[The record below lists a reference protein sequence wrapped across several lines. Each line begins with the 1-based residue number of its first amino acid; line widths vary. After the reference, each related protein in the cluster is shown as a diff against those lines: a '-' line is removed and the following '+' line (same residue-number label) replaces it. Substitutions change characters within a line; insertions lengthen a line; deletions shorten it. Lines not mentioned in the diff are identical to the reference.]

1 MDCLFSFQ
9 LILLASRAQQ
19 QSSTRAGKLG
29 FGADCTFDL
38 LWITLHPSSEAKPLG
53 SDRAPWKTR
62 PVSLEPFL
70 LGVQHCKYS
79 ISMPNISDSLLHA
92 NPIVSTTRAK
102 GSAKRKCNNPSCV
115 GVLFSLDAPLIS
127 RLRWVWLFPEKT
139 TIYAVTRWLARQ
151 VGQRETCKAWKN
163 GTFSDRTG
171 SRADLQE
178 SFNLRSAFW
187 VDEKFRDFLENPTH
201 ETCSKLGAVWD
212 LWPFLRKTQRICG
225 VGPRNSGG
233 ERVLTD
239 TVAAANHAILDLS
252 FGVAP
257 VCCHRAS
264 QAKRVSGNLGSRD
277 SIIRNTCTE
286 PGKIRPLT
294 NPNGGF
300 VECFLD
306 RVGLGCQF
314 PNIFGLSVPVSR
326 SVMVFPTV
334 VGIEASEPEL
344 PGKLTAPYVDRTPQ
358 RFPQEWNALRKNMV

>member
-1 MDCLFSFQ
+1 MDGLFSFQ

-29 FGADCTFDL
+29 VGADCTFDL

-151 VGQRETCKAWKN
+151 VGQRETCSKAWKN

-178 SFNLRSAFW
+178 SFNLRGAFW
-187 VDEKFRDFLENPTH
+187 VDGKFRNFLDPTQ
-201 ETCSKLGAVWD
+201 TCSKLGAWD
-212 LWPFLRKTQRICG
+212 LWPYWGIHEENTADLW
-225 VGPRNSGG
+225 G
-233 ERVLTD
+233 EWDPGIQGRWGEFSLASWTCSCKPCF
-239 TVAAANHAILDLS
+239 LDLS

-257 VCCHRAS
+257 VCCHSEKTHMFFVVLPHDGPKRPITSWPSNRIAWFWVS
-264 QAKRVSGNLGSRD
+264 FQCHRTLCKSTFSLKLSNWTKNQPIALSCYDSVCPSAKGAVSGNL
-277 SIIRNTCTE
+277 
-286 PGKIRPLT
+286 
-294 NPNGGF
+294 
-300 VECFLD
+300 
-306 RVGLGCQF
+306 VG
-314 PNIFGLSVPVSR
+314 
-326 SVMVFPTV
+326 
-334 VGIEASEPEL
+334 
-344 PGKLTAPYVDRTPQ
+344 
-358 RFPQEWNALRKNMV
+358 

>member
-19 QSSTRAGKLG
+19 QSSTRAGKPG

-79 ISMPNISDSLLHA
+79 ISMPNISDPLLHA

-127 RLRWVWLFPEKT
+127 RLRWVWLFLEKT

-151 VGQRETCKAWKN
+151 VGQRETCSKAWKN
-163 GTFSDRTG
+163 EIFSDRTG

-178 SFNLRSAFW
+178 SFNLRGAFW
-187 VDEKFRDFLENPTH
+187 VDGKFRDFLENPTLK
-201 ETCSKLGAVWD
+201 TCSKLGAAWD
-212 LWPFLRKTQRICG
+212 LWPYWGIHEENTADLWGGTQEFRAG
-225 VGPRNSGG
+225 NEFS
-233 ERVLTD
+233 LTQLQLHTIQFAV
-239 TVAAANHAILDLS
+239 TVKKLI
-252 FGVAP
+252 
-257 VCCHRAS
+257 
-264 QAKRVSGNLGSRD
+264 
-277 SIIRNTCTE
+277 
-286 PGKIRPLT
+286 
-294 NPNGGF
+294 
-300 VECFLD
+300 CFLWFC
-306 RVGLGCQF
+306 RTMG
-314 PNIFGLSVPVSR
+314 PNVR
-326 SVMVFPTV
+326 SLHGQAT
-334 VGIEASEPEL
+334 E
-344 PGKLTAPYVDRTPQ
+344 
-358 RFPQEWNALRKNMV
+358 